1 MIDDLKYEA
10 LFRWWNTSS
19 ELKKQMRA
27 VSLTE
32 KINNEKIIEVFR
44 VNLFNTLKQITE
56 TSVDQANWKENI
68 IGQVKDLESRL
79 SGYHLS
85 IIDFFIENNYGS
97 VTDEFMEQVREFDP
111 KMDIYDIFQA
121 IRNVWIMNTI
131 QILYD
136 MDVRLTPSIFAYSM
150 LYPYSD
156 NCLDDADIPKEE
168 KLEFNS
174 RFRNWLLG
182 QKDEPVNDME
192 RHIYNLVKKIE
203 SEFNRDADSQV
214 YESLLAIHKAQG
226 LSLTQQRQ
234 KTLPYEKDILGISFE
249 KGGTSVLADAYLV
262 RGRLSEAESQFMFSY
277 GVFLQII
284 DDLQDVEDDYNN
296 QHMTILSQLSHEYK
310 LDNLINKLMNFIDD
324 LFNNETCFNSQRS
337 IKLKQVIK
345 DCSYIM
351 ILEAISK
358 NKERFTKE
366 YIKNIEEASIVR
378 FSYLK
383 RVKRKFQKTFTSED
397 IVKIGKVLSN

>member
-1 MIDDLKYEA
+1 MIDYLKYRV
-10 LFRWWNTSS
+10 LSQWWDASS
-19 ELKKQMRA
+19 QLKKQIKT

-32 KINNEKIIEVFR
+32 KTNNEKIIETFR
-44 VNLFNTLKQITE
+44 INLFNTLKQITE
-56 TSVDQANWKENI
+56 TSMDQESWKEDI
-68 IGQVKDLESRL
+68 ICQVKDLESRL
-79 SGYHLS
+79 SGYHLG
-85 IIDFFIENNYGS
+85 IVDFFIENNYGG
-97 VTDEFMEQVREFDP
+97 VTDEFIQQVREFDS
-111 KMDIYDIFQA
+111 KMDAYDMFQA
-121 IRNVWIMNTI
+121 IRNVWIMNSI

-156 NCLDDADIPKEE
+156 NYLDDADIPKQE

-182 QKDEPVNDME
+182 EKKEPVNDIE
-192 RHIYNLVKKIE
+192 KHIYNLVKKIE
-203 SEFNRDADSQV
+203 GEFNRDTNIRV
-214 YESLLAIHKAQG
+214 YESLLAIHKAQS

-262 RGRLSEAESQFMFSY
+262 RGGLSEEERQFMFSY

-284 DDLQDVEDDYNN
+284 DDLQDVEDDYSN

-310 LDNLINKLMNFIDD
+310 LDNLINKLINFIDD
-324 LFNNETCFNSQRS
+324 LFNNEVLFNSQRS

-358 NKERFTKE
+358 NKKRFTEE
-366 YIKNIEEASIVR
+366 YIRNIEDASIVR

-383 RVKRKFQKTFTSED
+383 KIKKKFQKTFTSED
-397 IVKIGKVLSN
+397 ILKITKVLSK

>member
-1 MIDDLKYEA
+1 MIDDLKYRA
-10 LFRWWNTSS
+10 LSQWWDVSS
-19 ELKKQMRA
+19 QLKKQMKT

-32 KINNEKIIEVFR
+32 KINNEKIIEAFR
-44 VNLFNTLKQITE
+44 INLFNTLKQITE
-56 TSVDQANWKENI
+56 TSVAQENWKENI

-79 SGYHLS
+79 SGYHLG
-85 IIDFFIENNYGS
+85 IVDFFIENNYGG
-97 VTDEFMEQVREFDP
+97 VTDEFIQQVREFDS
-111 KMDIYDIFQA
+111 KMDTYDMFQA
-121 IRNVWIMNTI
+121 IRNVWIMNSI

-156 NCLDDADIPKEE
+156 NYLDDAGIPKQE

-182 QKDEPVNDME
+182 ENKEPVNDIE
-192 RHIYNLVKKIE
+192 KHIYNLVKKIE
-203 SEFNRDADSQV
+203 GEFNRDTNIRV
-214 YESLLAIHKAQG
+214 YESLLAIHKAQS

-262 RGRLSEAESQFMFSY
+262 RGGLSEEERQFMFSY

-324 LFNNETCFNSQRS
+324 LFNNETCFNSRRS
-337 IKLKQVIK
+337 VKLKQVIK

-351 ILEAISK
+351 ILEAVSK
-358 NKERFTKE
+358 NKKRFTEE
-366 YIKNIEEASIVR
+366 YIRNIEDVSIVR
-378 FSYLK
+378 FSYLNRIK
-383 RVKRKFQKTFTSED
+383 KKFQKTFTSED
-397 IVKIGKVLSN
+397 ILKIAKILSK

>member
-1 MIDDLKYEA
+1 MIDGLKYEA

-19 ELKKQMRA
+19 ELKKQMKA

-68 IGQVKDLESRL
+68 MGQVKELESRL

-85 IIDFFIENNYGS
+85 IIDFFIENDYGS
-97 VTDEFMEQVREFDP
+97 VTDEFMDQVREFDP
-111 KMDIYDIFQA
+111 KMDTYDIFQA

-156 NCLDDADIPKEE
+156 NYLDDAGISKEE
-168 KLEFNS
+168 KLQFNS

-182 QKDEPVNDME
+182 QTDGPVNDME
-192 RHIYNLVKKIE
+192 KHIYNLVKMIE
-203 SEFNRDADSQV
+203 GEFNRDANSLV

-310 LDNLINKLMNFIDD
+310 LDNLINKLMNFIDN

-366 YIKNIEEASIVR
+366 YIRNIEEASIVR

-383 RVKRKFQKTFTSED
+383 RVKRKFQKTFTSKD
-397 IVKIGKVLSN
+397 IVKIGKVLSK